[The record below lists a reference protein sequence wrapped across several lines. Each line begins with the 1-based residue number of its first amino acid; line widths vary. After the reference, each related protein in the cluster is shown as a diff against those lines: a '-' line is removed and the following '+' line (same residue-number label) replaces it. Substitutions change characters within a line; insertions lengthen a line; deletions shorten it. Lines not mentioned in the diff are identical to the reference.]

1 MANVIHTRPA
11 DALLQTAFH
20 TDDNSAT
27 ASQGGA
33 QQICTPASDTRSTTS
48 GMIPATV
55 PLASRRISFEFAGQK
70 APRRCGGRQTV
81 ANVLPSSGRAVG
93 QNARRRNLGSSRR
106 GAHDTLLWSQHDYNG
121 TDPLPAG
128 LLLVERLNV
137 LARRCGNPY
146 NRDGPQLLG
155 MPAMSSAA
163 SVAHRGG

>member
-121 TDPLPAG
+121 TPLHSA
-128 LLLVERLNV
+128 VEIDHILIGQ
-137 LARRCGNPY
+137 A
-146 NRDGPQLLG
+146 D
-155 MPAMSSAA
+155 AA
-163 SVAHRGG
+163 